1 MNFHLQFPIKP
12 FSEKINYKQKMLF
25 VGSCFAEN
33 IGELMQ
39 EQKFNAMLNPHGILY
54 NPISLSVSLNRYI
67 NNEKLNETD
76 LFFANEL
83 WNSWEHHS
91 RYSNSSK
98 QDCLN
103 TINREIQQAHEQL
116 KNANW
121 LFVTFGSAYVYKHIE
136 RDSYVGNC
144 HKVSQKKFEK
154 KLLSAEEIVKEY
166 TKLLE
171 RLKKNNP
178 SLKTIFTVSPVRYI
192 RDGMV
197 ENNLSKAHL
206 LSAVHELVNKHSN
219 CFYFPAYELVM
230 DDLRDYRFY
239 KSDLVHPNEQAIEYV
254 FEKFREVIF
263 DDETNL
269 LYAEIKNIINA
280 KKHRPVNEQAEAHKK
295 FKNNI
300 RAICAHLSKEHP
312 YIDFTDELL
321 FFS

>member
-39 EQKFNAMLNPHGILY
+39 EQKYNAMLNPHGILY
-54 NPISLSVSLNRYI
+54 NPISLSHAINSYI
-67 NNEKLNETD
+67 ENKKQNEND
-76 LFFANEL
+76 LFFASEL

-91 RYSNSSK
+91 RYSNSNK

-103 TINREIQQAHEQL
+103 GINTEIQQAHVQL
-116 KNANW
+116 KNAEW
-121 LFVTFGSAYVYKHIE
+121 LFVTFGSAYVYKHVE
-136 RDSYVGNC
+136 RGAYVGNC
-144 HKVSQKKFEK
+144 HKIAQKYFEK
-154 KLLSAEEIVKEY
+154 KLLSADEIVKEY

-178 SLKTIFTVSPVRYI
+178 SLKIIFTVSPVRYI

-254 FEKFREVIF
+254 FEKFRESIF

-295 FKNNI
+295 FKSNI
-300 RAICAHLSKEHP
+300 LTICAHLSKEHP